1 MKIYLEYVMLL
12 RSCGSSMRNINLII
26 KRLIDFFGS
35 LIGLIIISPV
45 LIIIAILIKLTSKG
59 PIFFRQERLGK
70 DGKVFKILKFRT
82 MVVNAEKIGDGLSVK
97 SENDNRI
104 TKIGKL
110 LRATSLDEL
119 PQLFNVILGQMSLV
133 GPRPP
138 VTYFPYDGYN
148 NYPEWAKKRF
158 TMRPGVTGLTQ
169 VTVRNSVSWDER
181 IKVDNEY
188 IDSFNVW
195 FDIKLLFRTLGRIFK
210 SENIYMDKSKAK

>member
-1 MKIYLEYVMLL
+1 MNDLSLL
-12 RSCGSSMRNINLII
+12 I

-35 LIGLIIISPV
+35 LIGSIIISPI
-45 LIIIAILIKLTSKG
+45 LIIIAVLIKFTSKG
-59 PIFFRQERLGK
+59 PIFFKQERLGK
-70 DGKVFKILKFRT
+70 DGKTFDILKFRT

-97 SENDNRI
+97 SENDSRI
-104 TKIGKL
+104 TKVGKY

-119 PQLFNVILGQMSLV
+119 PQLFNVLLGQMSLV

-138 VTYFPYDGYN
+138 VTYFPYDGYH

-158 TMRPGVTGLTQ
+158 TMLPGVTGLTQ

-195 FDIKLLFRTLGRIFK
+195 FDIMLLFRTVARIFK
-210 SENIYMDKSKAK
+210 SENVYLDNSKTK

>member
-1 MKIYLEYVMLL
+1 
-12 RSCGSSMRNINLII
+12 MRELNLFI
-26 KRLIDFFGS
+26 KRLIDLFGS
-35 LIGLIIISPV
+35 FIGSIIISPI
-45 LIIIAILIKLTSKG
+45 LIIIALLIKLTSKG
-59 PIFFRQERLGK
+59 PVFFKQERLGK
-70 DGKVFKILKFRT
+70 EGKIFKILKFRT

>member
-1 MKIYLEYVMLL
+1 
-12 RSCGSSMRNINLII
+12 MRGLNLFI
-26 KRLIDFFGS
+26 KRLIDLFGS
-35 LIGLIIISPV
+35 MIGAIIISPI
-45 LIIIAILIKLTSKG
+45 LIIIALLIKLTSKG
-59 PIFFRQERLGK
+59 PVFFKQERLGK
-70 DGKVFKILKFRT
+70 DGKSFKILKFRT

-97 SENDNRI
+97 SQNDNRI
-104 TKIGKL
+104 TRIGRL

-148 NYPEWAKKRF
+148 DYPEWAKKRF

-195 FDIKLLFRTLGRIFK
+195 FDIKLLFKTIGRIFK
-210 SENIYMDKSKAK
+210 SQNIYTVSYTHLTLPTKRIV

>member
-1 MKIYLEYVMLL
+1 
-12 RSCGSSMRNINLII
+12 MRELNLFI
-26 KRLIDFFGS
+26 KRLIDFSGS
-35 LIGLIIISPV
+35 LIGSIIISPI
-45 LIIIAILIKLTSKG
+45 LIIIALLIKLTSKG
-59 PIFFRQERLGK
+59 PVFFKQERLGK
-70 DGKVFKILKFRT
+70 DGKTFKILKFRT

-104 TKIGKL
+104 TRIGRL

-148 NYPEWAKKRF
+148 SYPEWAKKRF

-195 FDIKLLFRTLGRIFK
+195 FDIKLLFRTLGRLFK
-210 SENIYMDKSKAK
+210 SQNIYMDKSKAK

>member
-1 MKIYLEYVMLL
+1 MGEITL
-12 RSCGSSMRNINLII
+12 RNMNLFI
-26 KRLIDFFGS
+26 KRVIDFFGS
-35 LIGLIIISPV
+35 LVGVIILSPI
-45 LIIIAILIKLTSKG
+45 LIIIALLIKLTSKG
-59 PIFFRQERLGK
+59 PVFFRQERLGK
-70 DGKVFKILKFRT
+70 DGKTFKILKFRT
-82 MVVNAEKIGDGLSVK
+82 MVVNAEKIGDGLSVN

-110 LRATSLDEL
+110 LRTTSLDEL

-138 VTYFPYDGYN
+138 VNYFPYDGYN

-158 TMRPGVTGLTQ
+158 TMKPGVTGLTQ

-181 IKVDNEY
+181 IKVDNDY

-195 FDIKLLFRTLGRIFK
+195 FDIKLLFKTLGRIFK